1 MNKIIS
7 TGIDVSKDKLDVALL
22 DQDQVGQLWQVE
34 NNAKGIKELIQL
46 LKHKGATSAP
56 LIIESTGEYHLS
68 ASFMLQKD
76 GFQVNCI
83 NPLITKQYERASI
96 RGAKT
101 DQVDALRLAKIG
113 VMENNLPIF
122 KSTLTQLRAK
132 KYASLLAILERQTQA
147 LKQSLTAVEK
157 NQALFSMKAKSKR
170 LSKILTLFKEETT
183 SLKAD
188 LAEKLPE
195 NWQECA
201 DGTKGISRAELGILH
216 ALLAGHEF
224 SSKDKLVAFFGLDVR
239 KRQSGSWQGREHLS
253 KRGNPYGRKILY
265 QIAWGLMMHNP
276 KYKQYYHSLR
286 NRNKPYLTAMAAI
299 SRKFLRNFYATVLK
313 PEMNT
318 ES

>member
-22 DQDQVGQLWQVE
+22 DQGQVGQLGQFE
-34 NNAKGIKELIQL
+34 NNVKGIRELIKL

-76 GFQVNCI
+76 GFKVNCI

-101 DQVDALRLAKIG
+101 DRVDALRLAKIG
-113 VMENNLPIF
+113 ILENNLPVF
-122 KSTLTQLRAK
+122 QSSRAQLKAK
-132 KYASLLAILERQTQA
+132 KYASLLAILEHQAQA
-147 LKQSLTAVEK
+147 LKQSMASVEK
-157 NQALFSMKAKSKR
+157 NQALFSMRAKSKR
-170 LSKILTLFKEETT
+170 LARILTLFKEEITD
-183 SLKAD
+183 LKSD
-188 LAEKLPE
+188 LADQLPDS
-195 NWQECA
+195 WQECA
-201 DGTKGISRAELGILH
+201 NATKGVSRAELGILH

-224 SSKDKLVAFFGLDVR
+224 SPKDKLVAFLGLDVR
-239 KRQSGSWQGREHLS
+239 KRQSGSWQSREHLS
-253 KRGNPYGRKILY
+253 KRGSPYGRKVLY

-276 KYKQYYHSLR
+276 KYKQYYQSLR
-286 NRNKPYLTAMAAI
+286 KRKKPYLTAMAAL

-313 PEMNT
+313 PEMNG
-318 ES
+318 